1 MLTYSLSR
9 PTFTTPN
16 GWCPVLC
23 SKTSYIC
30 RQTNITRIDCHTKT
44 GNTWTMNVLKLEKN
58 MNFRANGV
66 SLRKKCVVKVDLCVL
81 PRSTAASPEGWHP
94 VLYRKTSYIC
104 RKTIITRI
112 DCHIENGISW
122 TLNFF
127 EFRKKTRFYRAKRNQ
142 NPKKWFF
149 FQMLTY
155 SLPRPTFTRPNGWC
169 PVLCSKTSYI
179 CRKTIVTR
187 IDCHIRIGI
196 TWTLIFFFNLEKK
209 TRFHRAKRNQNPK
222 KISY

>member
-1 MLTYSLSR
+1 MNTEFFFEFRKKLDFIGPKGIRIRKKWVFFQMLTYSLPR

-66 SLRKKCVVKVDLCVL
+66 SLRKKCVVKVDLYVL

-127 EFRKKTRFYRAKRNQ
+127 
-142 NPKKWFF
+142 
-149 FQMLTY
+149 L
-155 SLPRPTFTRPNGWC
+155 
-169 PVLCSKTSYI
+169 
-179 CRKTIVTR
+179 
-187 IDCHIRIGI
+187 
-196 TWTLIFFFNLEKK
+196 NLEKK
-209 TRFHRAKRNQNPK
+209 LDFHKTQWLMPGLMQ
-222 KISY
+222 